1 MAVKTAIN
9 SWALETNAS
18 NQWYKNGDTWKC
30 IPMKLG
36 LRSLRGNYCL
46 PRAGTF
52 EGTQFSFSEQKEAEV
67 TLTRIAVER
76 KT

>member
-18 NQWYKNGDTWKC
+18 NQWYKNRDTWKC

-46 PRAGTF
+46 PCAGTF
-52 EGTQFSFSEQKEAEV
+52 EGT
-67 TLTRIAVER
+67 
-76 KT
+76 